1 MNETRATRYQRLR
14 RRAHAAG
21 LASAGLM
28 LAVVA
33 LTPLSRQ
40 LASLAERFARGLPS
54 PFFAIVAVAV
64 FAVLVVVLWELAAL
78 PSSVYLARRVDERY
92 GHAHNATSVED
103 AMAAQ
108 AHAALIALPVALV
121 AAAIWL
127 VSVRV
132 AGGVWW
138 IVAGALAAAAIAAA
152 LRAGPALLAF
162 VADTR
167 PLANPALTDRL
178 RALARRA
185 RVPVTSIEE
194 WRVTDDAAPT
204 ALVAGL
210 GRSRRV
216 LIAAPLLRD
225 WSEDEVMVVV
235 AHELA
240 HHANGDLG
248 RSAIVDAGIVVAALG
263 VAHLAAV
270 TAAPWLQVSGPADLA
285 AVPLMVLVAGAIW
298 IAATPLRH
306 ALSRRDERRAD
317 TYALALTGGV
327 DAFTAAIRRLGERH
341 LAEEHPS
348 RLTRL
353 LYYRHPSVAERL
365 ALAEAFKRIREMG
378 DIRSGDRTMAEHG
391 R

>member
-28 LAVVA
+28 LTIVA

-40 LASLAERFARGLPS
+40 LAAVAERFARGLPS
-54 PFFAIVAVAV
+54 PFFAAVAV
-64 FAVLVVVLWELAAL
+64 GLFVVLVVALWELAAL
-78 PSSVYLARRVDERY
+78 PAAVYLARRIDVRY
-92 GHAHNATSVED
+92 GTGHSATSVED
-103 AMAAQ
+103 AMTAQ
-108 AHAALIALPVALV
+108 AHAALVALPVAMV
-121 AAAIWL
+121 GGAIWL

-132 AGGVWW
+132 AGGAWW
-138 IVAGALAAAAIAAA
+138 VIAGALAAIAIGAGV
-152 LRAGPALLAF
+152 RAGPALLAL
-162 VADTR
+162 VADAA
-167 PLANPALTDRL
+167 PLAKPALADRL
-178 RALARRA
+178 RTLARRA

-194 WRVTDDAAPT
+194 WRVGDDATPT
-204 ALVAGL
+204 ALVAGI

-216 LIAAPLLRD
+216 LIATPLLRD
-225 WSEDEVMVVV
+225 WSEDEVAVVV

-248 RSAIVDAGIVVAALG
+248 RSAIVDAGVVVVALGLAHLAVVAA
-263 VAHLAAV
+263 
-270 TAAPWLQVSGPADLA
+270 APWIQVSGPGDLA
-285 AVPLMVLVAGAIW
+285 AVPLLVLIAGTIW

-317 TYALALTGGV
+317 TYALALTGAA

-341 LAEEHPS
+341 LAEERPS
-348 RLTRL
+348 ALTRL

-365 ALAEAFKRIREMG
+365 ALAEAYKRLAR
-378 DIRSGDRTMAEHG
+378 DR

>member
-33 LTPLSRQ
+33 LTPLSR
-40 LASLAERFARGLPS
+40 LLVSLSERFAYGLPS
-54 PFFAIVAVAV
+54 PFFASVAVALFV
-64 FAVLVVVLWELAAL
+64 VLVVALWELAAL
-78 PSSVYLARRVDERY
+78 PSTVYLARRIDARY
-92 GHAHNATSVED
+92 GTGHSAPSVED
-103 AMAAQ
+103 AIAAQ
-108 AHAALIALPVALV
+108 AHAALVALPVALV
-121 AAAIWL
+121 GGAIWL

-132 AGGVWW
+132 AGGAWW
-138 IVAGALAAAAIAAA
+138 VIAGALAAAAIGAG
-152 LRAGPALLAF
+152 LRAGPALLAL
-162 VADTR
+162 VADAR
-167 PLANPALTDRL
+167 PLANPTLADRL
-178 RALARRA
+178 RELARRA

-194 WRVTDDAAPT
+194 WRVGDDAAPS

-216 LIAAPLLRD
+216 LIATPLLRD
-225 WSEDEVMVVV
+225 WSEDEVAVVV

-248 RSAIVDAGIVVAALG
+248 RSAIVDAVIVVGALG
-263 VAHLAAV
+263 VAHLAV
-270 TAAPWLQVSGPADLA
+270 VAASPWIDASGPGDLA
-285 AVPLMVLVAGAIW
+285 AVPLIALVSGAIW
-298 IAATPLRH
+298 IALTPLRH

-317 TYALALTGGV
+317 TYALALTGAA
-327 DAFTAAIRRLGERH
+327 DAFAAAIRRLGDRH

-348 RLTRL
+348 ALTRL
-353 LYYRHPSVAERL
+353 LYYRHPTVAERL
-365 ALAEAFKRIREMG
+365 ALAEAFKRLT
-378 DIRSGDRTMAEHG
+378 SQG